1 MGIKVLIAEDSESIR
16 KWYQHAL
23 GSVADITLL
32 PMAKSGYEAVA
43 FFAMHQPDVLIL
55 DMEMESRDAGLQA
68 GYQVLAM
75 KPDSKIIM
83 LTVYDDDA
91 TIFRTYEMGAVD
103 YLFKTASPESIVQA
117 IRDAYHGTSPIRQE
131 IAQRMRREFRRL
143 KQGEEALMRS
153 IMLVV
158 QLSPTESGIV
168 AMLVEGFSRKEIC
181 ERRFIEIS
189 TLKSHIRSILQK
201 MQVRN
206 TEELV
211 ALVQQE
217 NLLPYLQTGEQP
229 GDTDTIGSVVNP
241 NH

>member
-1 MGIKVLIAEDSESIR
+1 MAIRVLIAEDSESIR
-16 KWYQHAL
+16 KWYQYAL
-23 GSVADITLL
+23 GSISDIELL

-75 KPDSKIIM
+75 KPDTKIIV

-103 YLFKTASPESIVQA
+103 YLSKNATPENIAQA

-131 IAQRMRREFRRL
+131 IAQRMRNEFRRL
-143 KQGEEALMRS
+143 KQGEDALMRA
-153 IMLVV
+153 IMLAA

-168 AMLVEGFSRKEIC
+168 IMLAKGISRKEIC
-181 ERRFIEIS
+181 EQRFIEMS
-189 TLKSHIRSILQK
+189 TLKSHIRNILQK
-201 MQVRN
+201 MKVRN
-206 TEELV
+206 AEDLI
-211 ALVQQE
+211 ALVKRE
-217 NLLPYLQTGEQP
+217 NLLPYLQTGEENI
-229 GDTDTIGSVVNP
+229 TDEKS
-241 NH
+241 HKEM